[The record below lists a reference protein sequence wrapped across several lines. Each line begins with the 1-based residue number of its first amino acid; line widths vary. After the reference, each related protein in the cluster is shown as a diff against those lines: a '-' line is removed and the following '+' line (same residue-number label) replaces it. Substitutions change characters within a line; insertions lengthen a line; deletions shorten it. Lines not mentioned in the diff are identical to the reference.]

1 MGNLDNSI
9 LLSILN
15 SHVTTY
21 SIAKDCGALAV
32 PLNGSTTGRKT
43 TFPNTVTFSCHE
55 GFLLNGSTVRR
66 CQADGSWSGTETS
79 CEG

>member
-1 MGNLDNSI
+1 MGSLGNSI
-9 LLSILN
+9 LLLILN
-15 SHVTTY
+15 FNVITY
-21 SIAKDCGALAV
+21 HIAKDCGALAV
-32 PLNGSTTGRKT
+32 PLNGSTAGRKT
-43 TFPNTVTFSCHE
+43 TFPNTITFSCHE